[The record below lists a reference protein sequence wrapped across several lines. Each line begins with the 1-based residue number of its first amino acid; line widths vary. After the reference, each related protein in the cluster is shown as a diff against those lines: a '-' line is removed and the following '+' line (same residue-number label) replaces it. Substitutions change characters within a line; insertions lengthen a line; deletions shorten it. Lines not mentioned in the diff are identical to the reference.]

1 MKKILLSAHIVTIV
15 LLLAAC
21 GGGSKT
27 SSASLQGDTIPLKY
41 AENLTLVKGEGYTEA
56 RLRNP
61 WDTTALLHTY
71 ILVEK
76 DKPLPNRLPEG
87 TLVRTP
93 LSNALV
99 YTAVHC
105 NLIQELGAVESIGGI
120 CELQYIKVPE
130 IIEGCRNGTIVN
142 AGEGTNPDMEKII
155 DLHPD
160 ALLLSPYENSGGHG
174 QVEKLKIPI
183 IECADYME
191 TSALGSAEWIR
202 FYGLLFHQSAKADSI
217 FDIVEKNYNELKALA
232 ISQPTQPK
240 VMCELKSGS
249 AWYVPGGNSTTG
261 KLYNDAGGDYLF
273 DHYPNSGAVPLSFE
287 TVFDKA
293 QDADVWLMK
302 YNQPTDKTL
311 SGIRKDYSPYAQ
323 FKAFKDSQVY
333 GCNTNY
339 AAYYEDFPFHP
350 DLVLKDLI
358 KIFHP
363 SLLPE
368 YELKYFSKLAE

>member
-1 MKKILLSAHIVTIV
+1 MKKFLLSAHIGFMV

-21 GGGSKT
+21 GGGGKT
-27 SSASLQGDTIPLKY
+27 SSALSQEEIIPLKY

-61 WDTTALLHTY
+61 WDTTKVLHTY

-76 DKPLPNRLPEG
+76 DKPMPDHLPLG
-87 TLVRTP
+87 TIVRTP
-93 LSNALV
+93 LSKALV
-99 YTAVHC
+99 YTGVHC
-105 NLIQELGAVESIGGI
+105 VLIHELGAVGSIGGI

-130 IIEGCRNGTIVN
+130 IIEGCRKGTIVN
-142 AGEGTNPDMEKII
+142 AGEGTNPDIEKII

-174 QVEKLKIPI
+174 QVEKLKVPI

-217 FDIVEKNYNELKALA
+217 FAIVEKNYNELKALA
-232 ISQPTQPK
+232 SSQAKKPK

-249 AWYVPGGNSTTG
+249 AWYVPGGRSTTG
-261 KLYNDAGGDYLF
+261 KLYKDAGGDYLF
-273 DHYPNSGAVPLSFE
+273 DSYPNSGAVPLSFE

-302 YNQPTDKTL
+302 YNQPSDKTMA
-311 SGIRKDYSPYAQ
+311 GIREDYSPYAN
-323 FKAFKDSQVY
+323 FKAFKERNVY
-333 GCNTNY
+333 GCNTGY
-339 AAYYEDFPFHP
+339 QTYYEDFPFHP

-363 SLLPE
+363 SLLPD
-368 YELKYFSKLAE
+368 YDLKYFSKLAE

>member
-1 MKKILLSAHIVTIV
+1 MKKFYYLSIVSLV
-15 LLLAAC
+15 LLLSAC

-27 SSASLQGDTIPLKY
+27 SSAFEGEVLPLKY
-41 AENLTLVKGEGYTEA
+41 AENLTLIQGDGYTEA

-61 WDTTALLHTY
+61 WDTTSILRTY
-71 ILVEK
+71 ILVDK
-76 DKPLPNRLPEG
+76 DKEVPNHLPEG

-93 LSNALV
+93 LSKALV
-99 YTAVHC
+99 YTATHC
-105 NLIQELGAVESIGGI
+105 NLIHELGAVKSIGGI
-120 CELQYIKVPE
+120 CEIQYIKVPE
-130 IIEGCRNGTIVN
+130 IVEGCANGTIVN
-142 AGEGTNPDMEKII
+142 AGEGTNPDIEKII

-202 FYGLLFHQSAKADSI
+202 FYGLLFGREALADSI
-217 FDIVEKNYNELKALA
+217 FAEVEKNYNDLKALA
-232 ISQPTQPK
+232 TAQQARPRL
-240 VMCELKSGS
+240 MCEVKSGS
-249 AWYVPGGNSTTG
+249 AWYVSGGRSTTG
-261 KLYNDAGGDYLF
+261 KRYADAGADYIF
-273 DHYPNSGAVPLSFE
+273 ASYPNAGGVPLSFE

-302 YNQPTDKTL
+302 YNHPKDKTYQSL
-311 SGIRKDYSPYAQ
+311 QEDYAPYAN
-323 FKAFKDSQVY
+323 FKAFKDKNIY
-333 GCNTNY
+333 HCNTAY
-339 AAYYEDFPFHP
+339 RPYYEDFPFHP
-350 DLVLKDLI
+350 DRVLKDLI

-368 YELKYFSKLAE
+368 HELKYFSKLAE

>member
-1 MKKILLSAHIVTIV
+1 MKKLLLSVQIVTLV
-15 LLLAAC
+15 LLLSAC

-27 SSASLQGDTIPLKY
+27 SSALSQEEIIPLKY
-41 AENLTLVKGEGYTEA
+41 AENLTLVKGNGYTEA

-61 WDTTALLHTY
+61 WDTTRTLRTY

-76 DKPLPNRLPEG
+76 DKPIPDHLPSG

-93 LSNALV
+93 LSKALV
-99 YTAVHC
+99 YTATHC
-105 NLIQELGAVESIGGI
+105 HLIHELGAVKSIGGI
-120 CELQYIKVPE
+120 CELQYIKVPD
-130 IIEGCRNGTIVN
+130 IIEGCRKGTIVN
-142 AGEGTNPDMEKII
+142 AGEGTNPDIEKII

-174 QVEKLKIPI
+174 QVEKLKVPI

-202 FYGLLFHQSAKADSI
+202 FYGLLFHQQAKADSI
-217 FDIVEKNYNELKALA
+217 FAIVEKNYNELKALA
-232 ISQPTQPK
+232 SSQAKKPK

-249 AWYVPGGNSTTG
+249 AWYVPGGRSTTG
-261 KLYNDAGGDYLF
+261 KLYHDAGAEYAF
-273 DHYPNSGAVPLSFE
+273 AHYPNSGAVPLSFE

-293 QDADVWLMK
+293 QDADIWLMK
-302 YNQPTDKTL
+302 YNHANDRTL
-311 SGIRKDYSPYAQ
+311 TSMRDDYGPYAQ
-323 FKAFKDSQVY
+323 FKAYKQKQVY
-333 GCNTNY
+333 GCNTAY
-339 AAYYEDFPFHP
+339 KLYYEDFPFHP
-350 DLVLKDLI
+350 DRVLKELI

-368 YELKYFSKLAE
+368 YELQYFDKLAE

>member
-1 MKKILLSAHIVTIV
+1 MKKFLLSAHIGFIV
-15 LLLAAC
+15 LLLSAC
-21 GGGSKT
+21 GGGGKT
-27 SSASLQGDTIPLKY
+27 SSALGQEEIIPLKY
-41 AENLTLVKGEGYTEA
+41 AENLTLIKGNGYTEA

-61 WDTTALLHTY
+61 WDTTKVLHTY

-76 DKPLPNRLPEG
+76 DKPMPDHLPLG
-87 TLVRTP
+87 TIVRTP
-93 LSNALV
+93 LSKALV
-99 YTAVHC
+99 YTGVHC
-105 NLIQELGAVESIGGI
+105 ALIKELGAVKSIGGI

-130 IIEGCRNGTIVN
+130 IQEGCQNGTIVN
-142 AGEGTNPDMEKII
+142 AGEGTNPNIEKII

-160 ALLLSPYENSGGHG
+160 ALMLSPYENSGGHG
-174 QVEKLKIPI
+174 QVEKLKVPI

-217 FDIVEKNYNELKALA
+217 FAIVEKNYNELKALA
-232 ISQPTQPK
+232 SSQAKKPK

-249 AWYVPGGNSTTG
+249 AWYVPGGRSTTG
-261 KLYNDAGGDYLF
+261 KLYKDAGGDYLF
-273 DHYPNSGAVPLSFE
+273 DSYPNSGAVPLSFE

-302 YNQPTDKTL
+302 YNQPSDKTMA
-311 SGIRKDYSPYAQ
+311 GIKEDYSPYAN
-323 FKAFKDSQVY
+323 FKAFKERNVY
-333 GCNTNY
+333 GCNTGY
-339 AAYYEDFPFHP
+339 HTYYEDFPFHP

-368 YELKYFSKLAE
+368 YDLKYFSKLAE

>member
-1 MKKILLSAHIVTIV
+1 MKKFILSAHIVTIV
-15 LLLAAC
+15 LLLSAC

-27 SSASLQGDTIPLKY
+27 SSAFEGEILPLKY
-41 AENLTLVKGEGYTEA
+41 AENLTLIQGEGYTEA

-61 WDTTALLHTY
+61 WDTTSILRTY
-71 ILVEK
+71 ILV
-76 DKPLPNRLPEG
+76 DKNKEVPDHLPEG

-93 LSNALV
+93 LNKALV
-99 YTAVHC
+99 YTATHC
-105 NLIQELGAVESIGGI
+105 NLIHELGAVKSIGGI
-120 CELQYIKVPE
+120 CEIQYIKVPE
-130 IIEGCRNGTIVN
+130 IVEGCANGTIVN
-142 AGEGTNPDMEKII
+142 AGEGTNPDIEKII

-160 ALLLSPYENSGGHG
+160 GLLLSPYENSGGHG

-202 FYGLLFHQSAKADSI
+202 FYGLLFGREALADSI
-217 FDIVEKNYNELKALA
+217 FAEVEKNYNEWKVLA
-232 ISQPTQPK
+232 TSQPVKPRL
-240 VMCELKSGS
+240 MCEVKSGS
-249 AWYVPGGNSTTG
+249 AWYVSGGRSTTG
-261 KLYNDAGGDYLF
+261 KLYADAGADYVF
-273 DHYPNSGAVPLSFE
+273 SSYPNAGGVPLSFE

-302 YNQPTDKTL
+302 YNHPTDKTYKNL
-311 SGIRKDYSPYAQ
+311 QEDYAPYAN
-323 FKAFKDSQVY
+323 FKAFHKKNIY
-333 GCNTNY
+333 HCNTAY
-339 AAYYEDFPFHP
+339 QPYYEDFPFHP
-350 DLVLKDLI
+350 DRVLKDLI

>member
-1 MKKILLSAHIVTIV
+1 MKRILLSANIVTLV
-15 LLLAAC
+15 LLLTAC
-21 GGGSKT
+21 GGRSKT
-27 SSASLQGDTIPLKY
+27 SSAFTNGEILPLKY
-41 AENLTLVKGEGYTEA
+41 AENLTLIKGEGYTEA

-61 WDTTALLHTY
+61 WDTTAILRTY

-76 DKPLPNRLPEG
+76 DKPMPDHLPPG
-87 TLVRTP
+87 TIVRTP
-93 LSNALV
+93 LSKALV
-99 YTAVHC
+99 YTGVHC
-105 NLIQELGAVESIGGI
+105 ALIHELGMVKSIGGI

-130 IIEGCRNGTIVN
+130 IIEGCQKGTIVN
-142 AGEGTNPDMEKII
+142 AGEGTNPDIEKII

-174 QVEKLKIPI
+174 QVEKLKVPI

-202 FYGLLFHQSAKADSI
+202 FYGLLFHQCAKADSI
-217 FDIVEKNYNELKALA
+217 FAIVEKNYNELKALA
-232 ISQPTQPK
+232 SSQAKKPK

-249 AWYVPGGNSTTG
+249 AWYVPGGRSTTG
-261 KLYNDAGGDYLF
+261 KLYMDAGADYLF
-273 DHYPNSGAVPLSFE
+273 SHYPNSGAVPLSFE

-302 YNQPTDKTL
+302 YNLPNDKTL
-311 SGIRKDYSPYAQ
+311 SALREDYAPYTHFQAYRE
-323 FKAFKDSQVY
+323 KQVY
-333 GCNTNY
+333 GCNTGHRT
-339 AAYYEDFPFHP
+339 YYEDFPFHP
-350 DLVLKDLI
+350 DKVLKDLI

>member
-1 MKKILLSAHIVTIV
+1 MKKFYYLSIVSLV
-15 LLLAAC
+15 LLLSAC

-27 SSASLQGDTIPLKY
+27 SSAFEGEVLPLKY
-41 AENLTLVKGEGYTEA
+41 AENLTLIQGDGYTEA

-61 WDTTALLHTY
+61 WDTTSILRTY
-71 ILVEK
+71 ILVDK
-76 DKPLPNRLPEG
+76 DKEVPNHLPEG

-93 LSNALV
+93 LSKALV
-99 YTAVHC
+99 YTATHC
-105 NLIQELGAVESIGGI
+105 NLIHELGAVKSIGGI
-120 CELQYIKVPE
+120 CEIQYIKVPE
-130 IIEGCRNGTIVN
+130 IVEGCANGTIVN
-142 AGEGTNPDMEKII
+142 AGEGTNPDIEKII

-202 FYGLLFHQSAKADSI
+202 FYGLLFGREALADSI
-217 FDIVEKNYNELKALA
+217 FAEVEKNYNDLKALA
-232 ISQPTQPK
+232 TAQQARPRL
-240 VMCELKSGS
+240 MCEVKSGS
-249 AWYVPGGNSTTG
+249 AWYVSGGRSTTG
-261 KLYNDAGGDYLF
+261 KLYADAGADYIF
-273 DHYPNSGAVPLSFE
+273 ASYPNAGGVPLSFE

-302 YNQPTDKTL
+302 YNHPKDKTYQSL
-311 SGIRKDYSPYAQ
+311 QEDYAPYAN
-323 FKAFKDSQVY
+323 FKAFKDKNIY
-333 GCNTNY
+333 HCNTAY
-339 AAYYEDFPFHP
+339 RPYYEDFPFHP
-350 DLVLKDLI
+350 DRVLKDLI

-368 YELKYFSKLAE
+368 YELKYYSKLAE

>member
-1 MKKILLSAHIVTIV
+1 MNKLLLSAQIITLV
-15 LLLAAC
+15 LLLSAC
-21 GGGSKT
+21 GGRGKT
-27 SSASLQGDTIPLKY
+27 SVVHTEGEIIPLKY
-41 AENLTLVKGEGYTEA
+41 AENLMLIKGEGYTEA

-61 WDTTALLHTY
+61 WDTTALLRTY
-71 ILVEK
+71 ILVDK
-76 DKPLPNRLPEG
+76 DKPLPDVLPEG

-105 NLIQELGAVESIGGI
+105 NLIKELGAVKSIGGI

-130 IIEGCRNGTIVN
+130 IIEGCRKGTIVN
-142 AGEGTNPDMEKII
+142 AGEGTNPDIEKII
-155 DLHPD
+155 DMHPD

-202 FYGLLFHQSAKADSI
+202 FYGLLFHQTSKADSI
-217 FDIVEKNYNELKALA
+217 FALVEENYNELKAMTT
-232 ISQPTQPK
+232 SQATKPK
-240 VMCELKSGS
+240 LMCELKSGS
-249 AWYVPGGNSTTG
+249 AWYVPGGRSTTG
-261 KLYNDAGGDYLF
+261 KLYKDAGADYLF
-273 DHYPNSGAVPLSFE
+273 DHYPNSGAIPLSFE

-302 YNQPTDKTL
+302 YNRPTDKTL
-311 SGIRKDYSPYAQ
+311 KDIREEYAPYAN
-323 FKAFKDSQVY
+323 FKAFKNQNVY
-333 GCNTNY
+333 GCNS
-339 AAYYEDFPFHP
+339 AHKEYYEDFPFHP
-350 DLVLKDLI
+350 DKVLKDLI

-368 YELKYFSKLAE
+368 HELKYFSKLAE

>member
-1 MKKILLSAHIVTIV
+1 MKKFYYLSIVSLV
-15 LLLAAC
+15 LLLSAC

-27 SSASLQGDTIPLKY
+27 SSAFEGEVLPLKY
-41 AENLTLVKGEGYTEA
+41 AENLTLIQGDGYTEA

-61 WDTTALLHTY
+61 WDTTSILRTY
-71 ILVEK
+71 ILVDK
-76 DKPLPNRLPEG
+76 DKEVPNHLPEG

-93 LSNALV
+93 LSKALV
-99 YTAVHC
+99 YTTTHC
-105 NLIQELGAVESIGGI
+105 NLIHELGAVKSIGGI
-120 CELQYIKVPE
+120 CEIQYIKVPE
-130 IIEGCRNGTIVN
+130 IVEGCANGTIVN
-142 AGEGTNPDMEKII
+142 AGEGTNPDIEKII

-202 FYGLLFHQSAKADSI
+202 FYGLLFGREALADSI
-217 FDIVEKNYNELKALA
+217 FAEVEKNYNDLKALA
-232 ISQPTQPK
+232 TAQQARPRL
-240 VMCELKSGS
+240 MCEVKSGS
-249 AWYVPGGNSTTG
+249 AWYVSGGRSTTG
-261 KLYNDAGGDYLF
+261 KLYADAGADYIF
-273 DHYPNSGAVPLSFE
+273 ASYPNAGGVPLSFE

-302 YNQPTDKTL
+302 YNHPKDKTYQSL
-311 SGIRKDYSPYAQ
+311 QEDYAPYAN
-323 FKAFKDSQVY
+323 FKAFKDKNIY
-333 GCNTNY
+333 HCNTAY
-339 AAYYEDFPFHP
+339 RPYYEDFPFHP
-350 DLVLKDLI
+350 DRVLKDLI

-368 YELKYFSKLAE
+368 HELKYFSKLAE

>member
-1 MKKILLSAHIVTIV
+1 MKKFILSAHIVTIV
-15 LLLAAC
+15 LLLSAC

-27 SSASLQGDTIPLKY
+27 SSAFEGEILPLKY
-41 AENLTLVKGEGYTEA
+41 AENLTLIQGEGYTEA
-56 RLRNP
+56 VLRNP
-61 WDTTALLHTY
+61 WDTTSILRTY
-71 ILVEK
+71 ILVDK
-76 DKPLPNRLPEG
+76 DKEVPNHLPEG

-93 LSNALV
+93 LSKALV
-99 YTAVHC
+99 YTATHC
-105 NLIQELGAVESIGGI
+105 NLIHELGAVKSIGGI
-120 CELQYIKVPE
+120 CEIQYIKVPE
-130 IIEGCRNGTIVN
+130 IIEGCKNGTIVN
-142 AGEGTNPDMEKII
+142 AGEGTNPDIEKII

-202 FYGLLFHQSAKADSI
+202 FYGLLFGREALADSI
-217 FDIVEKNYNELKALA
+217 FVEVEKNYNEWKSLA
-232 ISQPTQPK
+232 TAQPVKPRL
-240 VMCELKSGS
+240 MCEVKSGS
-249 AWYVPGGNSTTG
+249 AWYVSGGRSTTG
-261 KLYNDAGGDYLF
+261 KLYADAGADYVF
-273 DHYPNSGAVPLSFE
+273 ASYPNAGGVPLSFE

-302 YNQPTDKTL
+302 YNHPTDKTYQSL
-311 SGIRKDYSPYAQ
+311 QEVYAPYAN
-323 FKAFKDSQVY
+323 FKAFKDKNIY
-333 GCNTNY
+333 YCNTAY
-339 AAYYEDFPFHP
+339 RPYYEDFPFHP
-350 DLVLKDLI
+350 DRVLKDLI

>member
-1 MKKILLSAHIVTIV
+1 MKKFLLSAHIVTIV

-87 TLVRTP
+87 TLIRTP

-130 IIEGCRNGTIVN
+130 IIEGCRNGSIVN

-217 FDIVEKNYNELKALA
+217 FAIVEKNYNELKALA

-273 DHYPNSGAVPLSFE
+273 DHYPNSGAVPLNFE

>member
-1 MKKILLSAHIVTIV
+1 MKKTLLSAYIVTLV
-15 LLLAAC
+15 LLLSAC

-27 SSASLQGDTIPLKY
+27 SSAFDGEIIPLKY
-41 AENLTLVKGEGYTEA
+41 AENLTLIKGEGYTEA

-61 WDTTALLHTY
+61 WDTTALLRTY
-71 ILVEK
+71 ILVDK
-76 DKPLPNRLPEG
+76 DSEMPKHLPEG

-93 LSNALV
+93 LSKALV
-99 YTAVHC
+99 YTATHC
-105 NLIQELGAVESIGGI
+105 NLIHELGTVKSIGGI

-130 IIEGCRNGTIVN
+130 IIEGCQNGTIVN

-202 FYGLLFHQSAKADSI
+202 FYGLLFGKEALADSI
-217 FDIVEKNYNELKALA
+217 FAEVEKNYNEWKALA
-232 ISQPTQPK
+232 TAQPVKPRL
-240 VMCELKSGS
+240 MCEVKSGS
-249 AWYVPGGNSTTG
+249 AWYVSGGRSTTG
-261 KLYNDAGGDYLF
+261 KLYADAGADYVF
-273 DHYPNSGAVPLSFE
+273 ASYPNAGGVPLSFE

-302 YNQPTDKTL
+302 YNHPTDKTYQSL
-311 SGIRKDYSPYAQ
+311 QEDYAPYAN
-323 FKAFKDSQVY
+323 FKAFKDKNIY
-333 GCNTNY
+333 YCNTAY
-339 AAYYEDFPFHP
+339 RPYYEDFPFHP
-350 DLVLKDLI
+350 DRVLKDLI

>member
-1 MKKILLSAHIVTIV
+1 MKKFLLSAHIGFIV
-15 LLLAAC
+15 LLLSAC
-21 GGGSKT
+21 GGGGKT
-27 SSASLQGDTIPLKY
+27 SSALGQEEIIPLKY

-61 WDTTALLHTY
+61 WDTTKVLHTY

-76 DKPLPNRLPEG
+76 DKPMPDHLPLG
-87 TLVRTP
+87 TIVRTP
-93 LSNALV
+93 LSKALV
-99 YTAVHC
+99 YTGVHC
-105 NLIQELGAVESIGGI
+105 ALIKELGAVKSIGGI

-130 IIEGCRNGTIVN
+130 IQEGCQNGTIVN
-142 AGEGTNPDMEKII
+142 AGEGTNPNIEKII

-160 ALLLSPYENSGGHG
+160 ALMLSPYENSGGHG
-174 QVEKLKIPI
+174 QVEKLKVPI

-217 FDIVEKNYNELKALA
+217 FAIVEKNYNELKALA
-232 ISQPTQPK
+232 SSQAKKPK

-249 AWYVPGGNSTTG
+249 AWYVPGGRSTTG
-261 KLYNDAGGDYLF
+261 KLYKDAGGDYLF
-273 DHYPNSGAVPLSFE
+273 DSYPNSGAVPLSFE

-302 YNQPTDKTL
+302 YNQPSDKTMA
-311 SGIRKDYSPYAQ
+311 GIKEDYSPYAN
-323 FKAFKDSQVY
+323 FKAFKERNVY
-333 GCNTNY
+333 GCNTGY
-339 AAYYEDFPFHP
+339 HTYYEDFPFHP

>member
-1 MKKILLSAHIVTIV
+1 MKKFLLSVQIVTLVLLLSA
-15 LLLAAC
+15 C
-21 GGGSKT
+21 GGRSKT
-27 SSASLQGDTIPLKY
+27 SSAFVNEEIIPLKY
-41 AENLTLVKGEGYTEA
+41 AENLTLIKGNGYTEA

-61 WDTTALLHTY
+61 WDTTRILSTY
-71 ILVEK
+71 ILVDK
-76 DKPLPNRLPEG
+76 DKEMPDHLPEG
-87 TLVRTP
+87 TIVRTP

-99 YTAVHC
+99 YTGVHC
-105 NLIQELGAVESIGGI
+105 ALIKELGAVKSIGGI

-130 IIEGCRNGTIVN
+130 IQEGCQNGTIVN
-142 AGEGTNPDMEKII
+142 AGEGTNPDIEKII
-155 DLHPD
+155 DMHPD

-174 QVEKLKIPI
+174 QVEKLKVPI

-217 FDIVEKNYNELKALA
+217 FAIVEKNYNELKELA
-232 ISQPTQPK
+232 ASQSVKPK

-249 AWYVPGGNSTTG
+249 AWYVPGGRSTTG
-261 KLYNDAGGDYLF
+261 KLYKDAGGDYVF

-293 QDADVWLMK
+293 QEADIWVMK

-311 SGIRKDYSPYAQ
+311 SGIREDYSPYTR
-323 FKAFKDSQVY
+323 FKAYQQKKVY
-333 GCNTNY
+333 GCNTAY
-339 AAYYEDFPFHP
+339 RTYYEDFPFHP

-358 KIFHP
+358 RIFHP
-363 SLLPE
+363 SLLPD
-368 YELKYFSKLAE
+368 YELKYFSNLAE

>member
-1 MKKILLSAHIVTIV
+1 MKKFLLSVQIVTLVLLLSA
-15 LLLAAC
+15 C
-21 GGGSKT
+21 GGRSKT
-27 SSASLQGDTIPLKY
+27 SSAFVNEETIPLKY
-41 AENLTLVKGEGYTEA
+41 AENLTLIKGNGYTEA

-61 WDTTALLHTY
+61 WDTTRILRTY
-71 ILVEK
+71 ILVDK
-76 DKPLPNRLPEG
+76 DKEMPDHLPEG
-87 TLVRTP
+87 TIVRTP

-99 YTAVHC
+99 YTGVHC
-105 NLIQELGAVESIGGI
+105 ALIKELGAVKSIGGI

-130 IIEGCRNGTIVN
+130 IQEGCQNGTIVN
-142 AGEGTNPDMEKII
+142 AGEGTNPDIEKII
-155 DLHPD
+155 NMHPD

-174 QVEKLKIPI
+174 QVEKLKVPI

-217 FDIVEKNYNELKALA
+217 FAIVEKNYNELKELA
-232 ISQPTQPK
+232 ASQSVKPK

-249 AWYVPGGNSTTG
+249 AWYVPGGRSTTG
-261 KLYNDAGGDYLF
+261 KLYKDAGGDYVF

-293 QDADVWLMK
+293 QEADIWVMK

-311 SGIRKDYSPYAQ
+311 SGIREDYSPYTR
-323 FKAFKDSQVY
+323 FKAYQQKKVY
-333 GCNTNY
+333 GCNTAY
-339 AAYYEDFPFHP
+339 RTYYEDFPFHP

-358 KIFHP
+358 RIFHP
-363 SLLPE
+363 SLLPD
-368 YELKYFSKLAE
+368 YELKYFSNLAE